1 LFKQIL
7 KTIFE
12 LLFRIITMRKL
23 IIGIIFQLILL
34 ACQPFEKGI
43 NMETNDHKK
52 FSCSVETGLCSEH
65 KHSDIEEIQI
75 QPINKVTVLY
85 YTDPICSAC
94 WAIEPELKKL
104 KLMYGDY
111 MDIEYRMG
119 GLLPQWEGFADSGNG
134 ISGPKDVAIHW
145 DEVGEYSG
153 MSINGDVW
161 LEDPLHSSYPPSI
174 AFKAMQ
180 EQGYDISIKFLRR
193 IREMVFLEKKNI
205 TKEIHLSQA
214 VRDCGGNV
222 EKFLIDY
229 KDPASETAFKAD
241 LMQGRRMGV
250 RSFPTF
256 LFLGEDGKGFKISGM
271 SHFDNFVSAL
281 EKARG
286 EKVHARSLNW
296 DALELL
302 RNYSLL
308 STKELA
314 VLLDRDQTSM
324 IKELEEAELEGKVK
338 EHIHKFG
345 SFWSLI
351 N

>member
-1 LFKQIL
+1 
-7 KTIFE
+7 
-12 LLFRIITMRKL
+12 MRKFK
-23 IIGIIFQLILL
+23 IGIILQFILL

-52 FSCSVETGLCSEH
+52 FSCSIESGLCTEH
-65 KHSDIEEIQI
+65 KHSEIEQIEIQSVEKI
-75 QPINKVTVLY
+75 TVLY

-104 KLMYGDY
+104 KLLYGDY

-119 GLLPQWEGFADSGNG
+119 GLLPKWDGFSDAGNG

-161 LEDPLHSSYPPSI
+161 LEDPLHSSFPPSI

-180 EQGYDISIKFLRR
+180 NQGYNISVKFLRR

-205 TKEIHLSQA
+205 TREHHLTDA
-214 VRDCGGNV
+214 VKDCGGDVNQ
-222 EKFLIDY
+222 FLQDY
-229 KDPASETAFKAD
+229 KNPVTEEAFKND
-241 LMQGRRMGV
+241 LIQGRRMGV

-256 LFLGEDGKGFKISGM
+256 VFLGEDGKGFKTSGM
-271 SHFDNFVSAL
+271 THFDNLVSAL

-286 EKVHARSLNW
+286 EKALAKLIKWN
-296 DALELL
+296 ALELL
-302 RNYSLL
+302 ENYPLL

-314 VLLDRDQTSM
+314 VILSKDLPST
-324 IKELEEAELEGKVK
+324 IEEMEKAELEGKVK
-338 EHIHKFG
+338 EHVYKFG
-345 SFWSLI
+345 SFWSLL